1 MIEAYRISKE
11 PNPAKAFSGQGA
23 KDWGGRWNSR
33 GVAVV
38 YTAAHRSLSILEIL
52 VHVKGGAGTGRVAIS
67 APFYIYSVSFD
78 AALLE
83 ESPISSLP
91 EGWNSEPPTAASQ
104 SLGDAWVSAAKSPVL
119 AVPSVIV
126 PEERN
131 YVLNPSHPRFPEIQI
146 GSQVVCAIDPR
157 LL

>member
-11 PNPAKAFSGQGA
+11 SDPAKAFSGQGA

-38 YTAAHRSLSILEIL
+38 YTAAHRSLSILEVL
-52 VHVKGGAGTGRVAIS
+52 VHLKGGAGVRTAAIS
-67 APFYIYSVSFD
+67 TPFYIYTVSFD
-78 AALLE
+78 AALVE
-83 ESPISSLP
+83 ELPISSVP
-91 EGWNSEPPTAASQ
+91 AGWNSEPPTAVSQ
-104 SLGDAWVSAAKSPVL
+104 SIGDAWILAERSPAL

-131 YVLNPSHPRFPEIQI
+131 FILNPKHPRFTGFQI
-146 GSQVVCAIDPR
+146 KLPVVCSVDPR

>member
-1 MIEAYRISKE
+1 LIEAYRISKE
-11 PNPAKAFSGQGA
+11 PNLVKVFSGQGA

-38 YTAAHRSLSILEIL
+38 YTAAHRSLSILEVL
-52 VHVKGGAGTGRVAIS
+52 VHVKGGAGMGSVAIS
-67 APFYIYSVSFD
+67 APFYIYGISFD

-83 ESPISSLP
+83 ELSITGLP
-91 EGWNSEPPTAASQ
+91 VGWKSEPPTAASQ
-104 SLGDAWVSAAKSPVL
+104 SLGDAWVLAARSPVL

-131 YVLNPSHPRFPEIQI
+131 YVLNPNHSHFPEIQV
-146 GSQVVCAIDPR
+146 GSPVVCSVDPR